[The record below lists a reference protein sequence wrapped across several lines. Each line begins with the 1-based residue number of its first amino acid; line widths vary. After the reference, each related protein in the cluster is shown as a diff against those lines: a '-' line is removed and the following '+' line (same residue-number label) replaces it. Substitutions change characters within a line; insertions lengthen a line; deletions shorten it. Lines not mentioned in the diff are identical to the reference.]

1 MNPHIFCFFVGVK
14 SIYFHSYYDMIQ
26 GLPGWCQLGLSLKRS
41 GDPAADDELCQ
52 RDPGALPWNSTGKN
66 PGVRSTKVV
75 SVVSAISSLLK
86 FDIV

>member
-1 MNPHIFCFFVGVK
+1 
-14 SIYFHSYYDMIQ
+14 MIQ

-75 SVVSAISSLLK
+75 SVVSAISSC
-86 FDIV
+86 